1 MNYKPY
7 LNTNKT
13 IKYEEIAQIFNKFS
27 PNDNNY
33 VETILN
39 PKGGNLFIYYNP
51 SKPKDYKVDGFTWY
65 NRGGHKPTPKINPI
79 LSKSYFDVK
88 YANNK
93 SSEDF
98 QKVLYELID
107 NTTASKRKE
116 TPVIVHYLGCCDEEQ
131 LENFKPGP
139 HWNVKDKAM
148 ASGFKPTLP
157 STINYLK
164 GLLSMS
170 PAHQVYKNSSKVGGA
185 RDMKQCQNIKYV
197 KSD

>member
-7 LNTNKT
+7 LDTNKT

-65 NRGGHKPTPKINPI
+65 NRGGHKPTPKINPF

-88 YANNK
+88 YTNNK
-93 SSEDF
+93 SSEEF

-116 TPVIVHYLGCCDEEQ
+116 TPIIVHYIECVDEQ
-131 LENFKPGP
+131 KLENFKPGP
-139 HWNVKDKAM
+139 HGNVKDKAM

-157 STINYLK
+157 STIDHLK

-170 PAHQVYKNSSKVGGA
+170 PAH
-185 RDMKQCQNIKYV
+185 
-197 KSD
+197 

>member
-1 MNYKPY
+1 M
-7 LNTNKT
+7 
-13 IKYEEIAQIFNKFS
+13 
-27 PNDNNY
+27 
-33 VETILN
+33 
-39 PKGGNLFIYYNP
+39 
-51 SKPKDYKVDGFTWY
+51 
-65 NRGGHKPTPKINPI
+65 I

-93 SSEDF
+93 SSEEF
-98 QKVLYELID
+98 QKFLYELID

-116 TPVIVHYLGCCDEEQ
+116 TPIIVHYIECVDEQ
-131 LENFKPGP
+131 KLENSKPGP
-139 HWNVKDKAM
+139 HGNVKDKAM

-157 STINYLK
+157 STIDHLK